1 MVTPPKSNL
10 SPLAEPWGRFVT
22 DEIRNLRTQADRTG
36 GTIDS
41 TGRVNNS
48 SLDVQAA
55 QIQELY
61 ERQTQV
67 VTTPSIATPPFN
79 LASGTVTASTT
90 FTLPPPSGTRNGQIV
105 VSGTPTT
112 TNSTNA
118 TLTYF
123 SVMVNGTQIY
133 RQTAVV
139 PITPPPAPPN
149 WTDVVINA
157 FAGMT
162 FYDGDPPTVTV
173 TLFADAYNSTL
184 RSVGLSNI
192 SASVTYGQR
201 V

>member
-1 MVTPPKSNL
+1 MATPPKSNL
-10 SPLAEPWGRFVT
+10 SPLAEPWGRFIT
-22 DEIRNLRTQADRTG
+22 DEIRDLRTQANRTG

-67 VTTPSIATPPFN
+67 VTAPSIATPPFN
-79 LASGTVTASTT
+79 LASGTVTVSTT

-105 VSGTPTT
+105 ISGTPTT
-112 TNSTNA
+112 TSSTNA

-139 PITPPPAPPN
+139 PITPPPAPPG

-162 FYDGDPPTVTV
+162 FYDGDAPTVTV